1 MPDANDKLIPPVLA
15 AMSAL
20 DQAVAEHEL
29 LVERLAGAMQEGVRL
44 DEELRAVDFND
55 HVKMGVATKALA
67 FQVSVVQRI
76 AWKEETARRGRDGA
90 QQALVQA
97 RKAQSLARSELLR
110 IELEIDAASIWD
122 MVGQF
127 EAKVRGRLEEHA
139 KIASEMNFAAAA
151 AGEQSSAALE
161 AASLTPAL
169 GTSGPDLWS
178 ALAGG
183 VRQLYDHNGA
193 PLPGSIPPPSRA
205 DFEKPALTAKALPAV
220 IVASD
225 LAQPIVEAAPKRKP
239 AAREIVVAAKAARE
253 RDVASAGEHDA
264 INLEAQAEFARLA
277 ELAMT
282 VEPVPAV
289 KPDAARA
296 ALFAEKPELARPA
309 VFADRLAPLGDEQL
323 PFAQRVEPAPV
334 VLARAPI
341 VSTLATPPRPTQP
354 VAARP
359 AGGRPTPIPL
369 APIPPRPP
377 PAARPGPPVPLPGP
391 AQRTRL
397 PPPPP
402 PDDDEPRFDFAR
414 PPEVPQAKTA
424 PPAFHTRGAPLGRVV
439 SSAPPEVVPDSVPPP
454 DENKRGRLDRM
465 LRNLAGMV
473 GPRRAP

>member
-1 MPDANDKLIPPVLA
+1 MPDANDKLIPPVLS

-20 DQAVAEHEL
+20 DGAVSEHEL
-29 LVERLAGAMQEGVRL
+29 LVERLANAMQEGVRL
-44 DEELRAVDFND
+44 DEELRAVDFGD
-55 HVKMGVATKALA
+55 HEKMVLATKALA

-76 AWKEETARRGRDGA
+76 AWKEEHARQSRDSA
-90 QQALVQA
+90 RLALVEA
-97 RKAQSLARSELLR
+97 RKAQSRARAELLR

-122 MVGQF
+122 MIGQF
-127 EAKVRGRLEEHA
+127 EAKVRVRLTEHA

-151 AGEQSSAALE
+151 SGEQSVAALE
-161 AASLTPAL
+161 AATLAPAL
-169 GTSGPDLWS
+169 GASGPDLWS

-205 DFEKPALTAKALPAV
+205 DFEKPTLAAKALPAV

-225 LAQPIVEAAPKRKP
+225 VARPVVEVAPKRK
-239 AAREIVVAAKAARE
+239 REVIE
-253 RDVASAGEHDA
+253 AGEHDA

-282 VEPVPAV
+282 VEPAPAV

-296 ALFAEKPELARPA
+296 ALFAQKPELARPV
-309 VFADRLAPLGDEQL
+309 VFAEQEPL
-323 PFAQRVEPAPV
+323 PFAQRVDPAKV

-341 VSTLATPPRPTQP
+341 VSTLATPPRPTP
-354 VAARP
+354 AVAARP
-359 AGGRPTPIPL
+359 GGGRPTPIPL

-377 PAARPGPPVPLPGP
+377 APQATARPQPPLPGP
-391 AQRTRL
+391 KARP

-402 PDDDEPRFDFAR
+402 PDDEEPRFDFAR
-414 PPEVPQAKTA
+414 PPVTPPAKSTP

-439 SSAPPEVVPDSVPPP
+439 SSAPPPADSVPPP

-473 GPRRAP
+473 GPRRTPDRARRSRDK

>member
-20 DQAVAEHEL
+20 DEAVAEHEL
-29 LVERLAGAMQEGVRL
+29 LVERLANAMQEGVRL
-44 DEELRAVDFND
+44 DEELRGVEFKD
-55 HVKMGVATKALA
+55 HERMAAATQALA

-76 AWKEETARRGRDGA
+76 SWKEEGARRSRESA
-90 QQALVQA
+90 QLALVQA
-97 RKAQSLARSELLR
+97 RKVQSRARSELLR

-127 EAKVRGRLEEHA
+127 EAKVRLRLEEHA

-151 AGEQSSAALE
+151 AGEQSNAALE
-161 AASLTPAL
+161 AASLAPAL

-205 DFEKPALTAKALPAV
+205 DFERPTLTVEPAKALAAV
-220 IVASD
+220 IVAS
-225 LAQPIVEAAPKRKP
+225 APVTSTP
-239 AAREIVVAAKAARE
+239 ARE
-253 RDVASAGEHDA
+253 REVIVAGEHDA
-264 INLEAQAEFARLA
+264 INVEAQAEFARLA

-282 VEPVPAV
+282 VEPAPFER
-289 KPDAARA
+289 PDAARS
-296 ALFAEKPELARPA
+296 ALFADKPELARP
-309 VFADRLAPLGDEQL
+309 VIFAERSEPPPPPDYEL
-323 PFAQRVEPAPV
+323 PFAQRVQPAPA

-341 VSTLATPPRPTQP
+341 VSVATPPRPTP
-354 VAARP
+354 SVAARP
-359 AGGRPTPIPL
+359 APIPL

-377 PAARPGPPVPLPGP
+377 SKAPQARPMPPLP
-391 AQRTRL
+391 AR

-402 PDDDEPRFDFAR
+402 PEDDEPRFDFAR
-414 PPEVPQAKTA
+414 PQAVPPKNA
-424 PPAFHTRGAPLGRVV
+424 PPPAAFHTRGAPLGRVV
-439 SSAPPEVVPDSVPPP
+439 SSSAPPPSKSDSVPPP

-473 GPRRAP
+473 GPRRAPDRARRTRDK

>member
-1 MPDANDKLIPPVLA
+1 MPDAKDKLIPPVLA

-20 DQAVAEHEL
+20 DEAVAEHEL
-29 LVERLAGAMQEGVRL
+29 LVERLANAMQEGVRL
-44 DEELRAVDFND
+44 DEELRSVELSD
-55 HVKMGVATKALA
+55 HEKMSFATKALA

-76 AWKEETARRGRDGA
+76 AWKEESARRSRESA
-90 QQALVQA
+90 QLALVQA
-97 RKAQSLARSELLR
+97 RKVQSRARSELLR

-127 EAKVRGRLEEHA
+127 EAKVRLRLEDHA
-139 KIASEMNFAAAA
+139 KIASEMSFASAA
-151 AGEQSSAALE
+151 AGEQSTAALE
-161 AASLTPAL
+161 AATLAPAL
-169 GTSGPDLWS
+169 GMSGPDLWS

-205 DFEKPALTAKALPAV
+205 DFERPVESAKAAPAV
-220 IVASD
+220 AAAKPD
-225 LAQPIVEAAPKRKP
+225 LIIAAIKP
-239 AAREIVVAAKAARE
+239 AAVVPRE
-253 RDVASAGEHDA
+253 REVIVAGEHDA
-264 INLEAQAEFARLA
+264 INVEAQAEFARLA

-282 VEPVPAV
+282 VEPAPFE

-296 ALFAEKPELARPA
+296 ALFAGKPERLDSS
-309 VFADRLAPLGDEQL
+309 ADYQL
-323 PFAQRVEPAPV
+323 PFAKRVEPAPA
-334 VLARAPI
+334 VLGRAAI
-341 VSTLATPPRPTQP
+341 IATPARPTP
-354 VAARP
+354 SVPARTAA
-359 AGGRPTPIPL
+359 ARPTPIPL

-377 PAARPGPPVPLPGP
+377 SAPSLARPVPPLP
-391 AQRTRL
+391 AK

-414 PPEVPQAKTA
+414 PQAVVSPKPVA

-439 SSAPPEVVPDSVPPP
+439 SSSAPPPAEEPALPAAGGARKRAALAGDSVPPP

-473 GPRRAP
+473 GPRRAPDRARRTRDK